1 MCWEKRSANFC
12 TLHFI
17 DSISPHSLLAPLA
30 GNVSQISHLISL
42 STTEKF
48 TLEMS
53 RNLIRWERGGG
64 REGEGNSMKEVSIKR
79 DRKVETLNQQ
89 ITQLL
94 LLVSGV
100 EIFFNFEE
108 FSFEFLLHKFG
119 SLENFS
125 LTITKFYYLF
135 LLQICFWKFS
145 YFSAV
150 NETKIIRA
158 FPSVWVVRKRN
169 LQKKPLN
176 KKKTTF
182 NLRRRYMMNFWFS
195 GKRKFLV
202 SLMLVFISCERR
214 KKVIFLNCRTKLF
227 YNHF

>member
-145 YFSAV
+145 YFFAV

-176 KKKTTF
+176 KKKQLLTWDEDIWWISG
-182 NLRRRYMMNFWFS
+182 FW
-195 GKRKFLV
+195 K
-202 SLMLVFISCERR
+202 
-214 KKVIFLNCRTKLF
+214 KKVFSFTYARIYFLREKKEGNF
-227 YNHF
+227 P

>member
-169 LQKKPLN
+169 LQKKPS
-176 KKKTTF
+176 T
-182 NLRRRYMMNFWFS
+182 
-195 GKRKFLV
+195 
-202 SLMLVFISCERR
+202 R
-214 KKVIFLNCRTKLF
+214 KKQLLTWDEDIWWISGFLEKKSF
-227 YNHF
+227 